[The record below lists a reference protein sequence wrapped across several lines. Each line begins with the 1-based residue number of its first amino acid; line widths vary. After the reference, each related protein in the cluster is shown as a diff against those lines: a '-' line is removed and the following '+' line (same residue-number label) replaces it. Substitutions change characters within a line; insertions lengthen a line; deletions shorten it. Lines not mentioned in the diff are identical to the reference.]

1 MKSNNLALYGGPKL
15 IKKKFK
21 KYISIDKKDI
31 NAAIKVLKKGTL
43 SDFLGEKSPK
53 FYGGYHVQKFE
64 RYLEKYFKVKHAI
77 TTNSWTS
84 GLIAAVGAI
93 GTEPGDEII
102 VTTWT
107 MCASATAILHW
118 NAIPIFADIEK
129 KTFNID
135 SESIEKN
142 ITKKTIAILA
152 VDIFGHPANMKV
164 INKIAKKHNL
174 KVITDNAQSIGT
186 YYNKRYSGTH
196 GDIGGFS
203 LNCHKH
209 INTGEGGILITNN
222 NEYAQR
228 LRHIRNHAE
237 AVVSSN
243 INNFTPNMIGHNFR
257 LGEIESA
264 IGIEQIK
271 KLKNKVNRRQ
281 IIASKLTKAL
291 SKLPGIKTPLIEKN
305 CTHAFYI
312 YALLIDEKIT
322 KVNKSKIY
330 NALVAEG
337 LDNILDKYFNLHLL
351 PMYQK
356 KFAYGTKG
364 FPWTAEFTRK
374 NISYKKGI
382 CPNAEN
388 LNKDKLILLELC
400 VHEYSEK
407 EVDLVIKCFQK
418 VWSNLK
424 FLRRGK
430 II

>member
-1 MKSNNLALYGGPKL
+1 MKSNKLALHGGPKL

-31 NAAIKVLKKGTL
+31 DAAIKVLKKGTL

-64 RYLEKYFKVKHAI
+64 RYLEKYFKAKHAI

-129 KTFNID
+129 ETFNID
-135 SESIEKN
+135 PKSIEKN
-142 ITKKTIAILA
+142 ITNKTVAIIA
-152 VDIFGHPANMKV
+152 VDIFGHPANMKI
-164 INKIAKKHNL
+164 INQIAKKNNL

-186 YYNKRYSGTH
+186 FSGNKYSGTH

-222 NEYAQR
+222 DEYAKR

-243 INNFTPNMIGHNFR
+243 INNFTPNMIGYNFR
-257 LGEIESA
+257 LGEVESA

-271 KLKNKVNRRQ
+271 KLKKKVKRRQ
-281 IIASKLTKAL
+281 QIALKLTKAL
-291 SKLPGIKTPLIEKN
+291 NKLPGIQTPKIKKN

-312 YALLIDEKIT
+312 YALLIDKKIT
-322 KVNKSKIY
+322 KVTKKKIY

-337 LDNILDKYFNLHLL
+337 LDNILDEYFTLHLL
-351 PMYQK
+351 PMYQNK
-356 KFAYGTKG
+356 LAYGSKG
-364 FPWTAEFTRK
+364 FPWSANFTRK

-382 CPNAEN
+382 CANAEK
-388 LNKDKLILLELC
+388 LNKENLILLELC

-407 EVDLVIKCFQK
+407 EVDLVINCFRK
-418 VWSNLK
+418 VWNNLK
-424 FLRRGK
+424 NL
-430 II
+430 

>member
-1 MKSNNLALYGGPKL
+1 MKYDNLALNGGPKL

-43 SDFLGEKSPK
+43 SDYLGEKSPK

-64 RYLEKYFKVKHAI
+64 RYLEKYFRVKHAI

-129 KTFNID
+129 ETFNID
-135 SESIEKN
+135 PKSIEKN
-142 ITKKTIAILA
+142 ITNKTVAIMV
-152 VDIFGHPANMKV
+152 VDIFGHPANMKK
-164 INKIAKKHNL
+164 INKIAKKNNL

-186 YYNKRYSGTH
+186 YNGKKYSGTH

-222 NEYAQR
+222 DEYAKR

-243 INNFTPNMIGHNFR
+243 INNFTPNMIGYNFR
-257 LGEIESA
+257 LGEVESA

-271 KLKNKVNRRQ
+271 KLKKKVKRRQ
-281 IIASKLTKAL
+281 QIALKLTKAL
-291 SKLPGIKTPLIEKN
+291 NKLPGIKTPKIEKN

-312 YALLIDEKIT
+312 YALLIEKKIT
-322 KVNKSKIY
+322 KVDKRKIY
-330 NALVAEG
+330 KALVAEG
-337 LDNILDKYFNLHLL
+337 LDNILNEYFTLHLL
-351 PMYQK
+351 PMYQN
-356 KFAYGTKG
+356 KFAYGSKG
-364 FPWTAEFTRK
+364 FPWFTNFTRK
-374 NISYKKGI
+374 NISYAKGI
-382 CPNAEN
+382 CPNAEK
-388 LNKDKLILLELC
+388 LNKENLILLELC

-407 EVDLVIKCFQK
+407 EVDLVINCFKK
-418 VWSNLK
+418 VWNNLK
-424 FLRRGK
+424 NL
-430 II
+430 